1 MLRKGRLDLLG
12 NVSGEI
18 AGDSMGQLILSAVR
32 FSGNVS
38 AVIVI
43 ILSATAEE
51 ILRLEVLSAVIM
63 LTGLI
68 TAEEIHQSLL

>member
-18 AGDSMGQLILSAVR
+18 AGDSMGQLILSAV
-32 FSGNVS
+32 
-38 AVIVI
+38 IVI

-51 ILRLEVLSAVIM
+51 ILRLEVLSAVM
-63 LTGLI
+63 M
-68 TAEEIHQSLL
+68 